1 MGNIETC
8 LGCKDY
14 NTCKKPCKPV
24 EKQLNKGYEGKPESV
39 PGAGDAVRAVPGYKG
54 FNSKRE
60 VLVEHDKLPFLHHV
74 MEVNGLYETEFF
86 GRDDFKRIDP
96 DLSCLN
102 ETQRFIVER
111 YFWKGESHRDIA
123 KRLGMT
129 HQAVTE
135 YMHSALT
142 VLRID
147 ILQLKLFPV
156 EKNND

>member
-8 LGCKDY
+8 LGCEKYD
-14 NTCKKPCKPV
+14 TCKKPCAQV
-24 EKQLNKGYEGKPESV
+24 EKQLNEGYPGKPESV
-39 PGAGDAVRAVPGYKG
+39 PGAGDAVRTIPGYKG

-60 VLVEHDKLPFLHHV
+60 VLVDDEKLPFLHHV
-74 MEVNGLYETEFF
+74 MEESGLYDEAFY
-86 GRDDFKRIDP
+86 GRDDFKKIDP

-102 ETQRFIVER
+102 DTQRFIVEH

-142 VLRID
+142 ALRID
-147 ILQLKLFPV
+147 IMQLKLFPR
-156 EKNND
+156 EKSNG

>member
-8 LGCKDY
+8 LGCTDY
-14 NTCKKPCKPV
+14 NTCRKLCKDV
-24 EKQLNKGYEGKPESV
+24 ERQLKKGYDGKPESV
-39 PGAGDAVRAVPGYKG
+39 PGAGDAVRAVSGYKG

-60 VLVEHDKLPFLHHV
+60 VLVEPDKLPFLYHV
-74 MEVNGLYETEFF
+74 METNGLYDTEFF
-86 GRDDFKRIDP
+86 GRDDFMRIEP

-102 ETQRFIVER
+102 ETQRFIVEH

-135 YMHSALT
+135 YLHSALT

-147 ILQLKLFPV
+147 IMQLKLFP
-156 EKNND
+156 KDDSNG